1 MNEDDTIDFQWF
13 EPALIDYD
21 ALGPFQPMWR
31 CAKQLQSQTHS
42 GTTTYAAESPRTPSD
57 TPYTNDVAGGEGVA
71 QRDVILHKFTLT
83 EEGKLPQDVIDACSE
98 HPAIWW
104 TQRLDGR
111 KRIPNTM
118 RRAADRQN

>member
-1 MNEDDTIDFQWF
+1 MPNSAIHDF
-13 EPALIDYD
+13 
-21 ALGPFQPMWR
+21 
-31 CAKQLQSQTHS
+31 S
-42 GTTTYAAESPRTPSD
+42 SD
-57 TPYTNDVAGGEGVA
+57 TPYTNDVAGGEEVA

-111 KRIPNTM
+111 KRIPDTM
-118 RRAADRQN
+118 QRAADRQN